1 MNKVIC
7 YPKCCTPS
15 FFDDDKWYFELF
27 SKTGNISANKG
38 YVGVKL
44 FKELRHSKIKP
55 TETALDFVIIAL
67 SVVAA
72 DKAVLR
78 RKSPDGWTRE
88 IELTMY
94 LHDIYK
100 WGAVKEKMEWMLR
113 FLTGDFWILN
123 FLPIPQSI
131 VSFEDYPKR
140 ENDCLCLLSGGVDSL
155 VGAIDLAE
163 EGRKPLFVS
172 QIVRGDAEHQR
183 EFAHLFGENNLCQW
197 SCFISKRGES
207 ENSTRAR
214 SIVFFAYALL
224 ASCGIEAGS
233 SGRKEF
239 IIPENGFISLNTPL
253 DSNRIGS
260 LSTKTTHPI
269 YMSLLQDIWN
279 TVGLDIDLVLPY
291 RYKTKGEVVRDCRNK
306 EILLRTVFDS
316 TSCGKFLRHG
326 YRHCGTCVPC
336 LVRRA
341 AFLKA
346 GLTDSTTKGYCIEDL
361 KGVQSKDV
369 AAVQMAVMQEEK
381 YGIESVIKGSLSF
394 ASAEE
399 REQYKGV
406 VLRGIDEL
414 RELLRRQGVI

>member
-1 MNKVIC
+1 MGGGERKNGMDVKVLNR
-7 YPKCCTPS
+7 K
-15 FFDDDKWYFELF
+15 F
-27 SKTGNISANKG
+27 
-38 YVGVKL
+38 
-44 FKELRHSKIKP
+44 
-55 TETALDFVIIAL
+55 LD
-67 SVVAA
+67 
-72 DKAVLR
+72 
-78 RKSPDGWTRE
+78 
-88 IELTMY
+88 IE
-94 LHDIYK
+94 
-100 WGAVKEKMEWMLR
+100 
-113 FLTGDFWILN
+113 

-197 SCFISKRGES
+197 SCFISKRSES

-291 RYKTKGEVVRDCRNK
+291 RYKTKGEVVSDCRNK
-306 EILLRTVFDS
+306 EILLRTVFD
-316 TSCGKFLRHG
+316 
-326 YRHCGTCVPC
+326 
-336 LVRRA
+336 
-341 AFLKA
+341 
-346 GLTDSTTKGYCIEDL
+346 
-361 KGVQSKDV
+361 
-369 AAVQMAVMQEEK
+369 
-381 YGIESVIKGSLSF
+381 
-394 ASAEE
+394 
-399 REQYKGV
+399 
-406 VLRGIDEL
+406 
-414 RELLRRQGVI
+414 